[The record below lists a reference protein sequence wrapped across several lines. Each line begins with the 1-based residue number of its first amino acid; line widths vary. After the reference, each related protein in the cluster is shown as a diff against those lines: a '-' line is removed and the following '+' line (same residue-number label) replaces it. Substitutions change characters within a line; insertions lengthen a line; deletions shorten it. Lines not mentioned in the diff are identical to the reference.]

1 MKKKH
6 YNFLDQRKADFDQ
19 DYEEF
24 CKEINDLHV
33 GFMNQISI
41 KCSNDSSWKQKYIY
55 LSYHQTNYGN
65 LNLYSKTEKW
75 F

>member
-41 KCSNDSSWKQKYIY
+41 KCSNDSSWKQK
-55 LSYHQTNYGN
+55 
-65 LNLYSKTEKW
+65 
-75 F
+75 